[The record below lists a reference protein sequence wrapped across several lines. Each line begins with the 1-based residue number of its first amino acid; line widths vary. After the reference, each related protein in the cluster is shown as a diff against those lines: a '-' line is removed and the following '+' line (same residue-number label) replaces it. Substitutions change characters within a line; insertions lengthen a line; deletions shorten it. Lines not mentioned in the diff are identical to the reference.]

1 MSIIHEA
8 LKKAER
14 EREPRP
20 AGLPRYG
27 SVRMARR
34 RWRWSMTAGML
45 IGLTTL
51 GAMSTWLWLQS
62 QGGDFP
68 VKTATPKAQDPAAI
82 VLGGED
88 QTEQQAVVTQ
98 PLPITRPLAAV
109 RPSESDQISSPAAS
123 SALALEV
130 QATAQTTFERGREAE
145 FTGQWEEAK
154 RYYRQALTLNPTLV
168 EARNNLGTLYAHQR
182 QLTAAI
188 DEFQTAIQ
196 FAPNYA
202 IVRNNLGS
210 AYFLI
215 GQEELAI
222 QEFLAA
228 LRIDGTYVS
237 PLYNL
242 ASLYARRGD
251 TGQAV
256 AFLTRALAIEPAVL
270 TWLQEDPDFD
280 AIKASPEIQRLR
292 VQTHAKRRALGRD

>member
-27 SVRMARR
+27 SLRMARR
-34 RWRWSMTAGML
+34 RWRWSITAGML

-51 GAMSTWLWLQS
+51 GGMSIWLWLQS

-68 VKTATPKAQDPAAI
+68 VKTATPKAQDPAPI
-82 VLGGED
+82 VLGSED

-98 PLPITRPLAAV
+98 SLPITRPLAAV

-123 SALALEV
+123 SALAWEV

-292 VQTHAKRRALGRD
+292 VQSHAKRRALGRD

>member
-20 AGLPRYG
+20 AGLPLYG
-27 SVRMARR
+27 SARMARR
-34 RWRWSMTAGML
+34 RWRWSVTAGML

-51 GAMSTWLWLQS
+51 GAMSIWLWLQS
-62 QGGDFP
+62 QGGDFS

-88 QTEQQAVVTQ
+88 QTEQQAVVAQ
-98 PLPITRPLAAV
+98 PLPITRPLAVV

-123 SALALEV
+123 SALALEA
-130 QATAQTTFERGREAE
+130 QATAQITFERGQEAE
-145 FTGQWEEAK
+145 FKGQWEEAK

-292 VQTHAKRRALGRD
+292 AQSHAKR